1 MQPTKPIAGCLGC
14 GCFAPI
20 VIAVILLGGLGALF
34 GNWAAYGASPVSLAS
49 DQAAAAAGIPTDYLG
64 FYAKASRQF
73 GVDWQVLAAVGEVE
87 SDHGMEHVDCTEGS
101 DGRKGPMQFDA
112 DTWSKARSVASLPA
126 DADICDPQTSILR
139 LDNRTPR
146 QEPGLLVPRLCDV
159 VGIRV
164 WLRQFFGLADHRR
177 RTTYSEVWAD

>member
-87 SDHGMEHVDCTEGS
+87 SDHGMEHVDCTEGRM
-101 DGRKGPMQFDA
+101 GARGPCSS
-112 DTWSKARSVASLPA
+112 TLTHGARRARLPA
-126 DADICDPQTSILR
+126 CRQTPTYVI
-139 LDNRTPR
+139 
-146 QEPGLLVPRLCDV
+146 
-159 VGIRV
+159 
-164 WLRQFFGLADHRR
+164 RR
-177 RTTYSEVWAD
+177 RRSWDSLA